1 MRAHLRTALTAIAV
15 SGALL
20 ILPACSSGDGLN
32 HFGQA
37 PQADD
42 KAKEPGSDGEGESEE
57 PAAEPGGEPSAWELY
72 EAGADEFANAQSMR
86 LVGTVPN
93 GASLMD
99 MDIHLDLDGD
109 CVADMTMADEGS
121 VEIRKSGDDIWMK
134 GDQLFWE
141 TAGSAEV
148 GRLLG
153 GMYLYGTTDNPDMS
167 SFAGLCELSELIG
180 GIPLDNLTGTAVE
193 TGRDDQNGVA
203 VVDIEV
209 TEDNGDVGRFR
220 IAAEQPHHILR
231 VGVVEDGEDLV
242 LDFDDYNVPVDVT
255 PPDDADVLDY
265 EELSP

>member
-42 KAKEPGSDGEGESEE
+42 KAKEPGSDGEGEPEEE
-57 PAAEPGGEPSAWELY
+57 PNAESAGELSAWELY
-72 EAGADEFANAQSMR
+72 EAGADDFADARSLRM
-86 LVGTVPN
+86 T
-93 GASLMD
+93 GAVLSD
-99 MDIHLDLDGD
+99 GGSPMDIQLDLDGD
-109 CVADMTMADEGS
+109 CVADMTIEDEGS
-121 VEIRKSGDDIWMK
+121 VEIRKSGDEIWMK

-141 TAGSAEV
+141 TAGSAEM

-209 TEDNGDVGRFR
+209 TEDNGDVGSFR
-220 IAAEQPHHILR
+220 IAAEAPHHILR
-231 VGVVEDGEDLV
+231 VGAVEDGEDLV

-255 PPDDADVLDY
+255 PPDDAEVLDY